1 MLLRRTDALSRAESR
16 SETAMNKFA
25 RIGLMVVVLAIL
37 CFVASEVFRRHP
49 ELLVHRKAIGACIA
63 GAGTMLWLV
72 AKVHGNSDDAIEK
85 PNRVLTVSFFGIV
98 IAGLGAVVTF
108 SAPMSKIVSSPQ
120 TFIRAHASEHL
131 ARLPELFRAQNS
143 AIVARAEKVKGNG
156 SSLQIQGI
164 FYKTTDPS
172 AIING
177 QTVFVGDHVG
187 AARVVAIERES
198 VTIEVAQEKKILAF
212 RM

>member
-1 MLLRRTDALSRAESR
+1 MSLGRTDALSRAESR

-72 AKVHGNSDDAIEK
+72 AKVHGSSDDAIEK
-85 PNRVLTVSFFGIV
+85 PNRVLTVSFFGMV
-98 IAGLGAVVTF
+98 IAGLGAVITF
-108 SAPMSKIVSSPQ
+108 SAPISQIVSSPQ

-143 AIVARAEKVKGNG
+143 AIVARAEKARGNN
-156 SSLQIQGI
+156 SLQIQGI

-187 AARVVAIERES
+187 PARVVAIERES

>member
-1 MLLRRTDALSRAESR
+1 
-16 SETAMNKFA
+16 
-25 RIGLMVVVLAIL
+25 
-37 CFVASEVFRRHP
+37 
-49 ELLVHRKAIGACIA
+49 LLVHRKAIGACIA

-85 PNRVLTVSFFGIV
+85 PNRVLTVSFFGMV

-108 SAPMSKIVSSPQ
+108 SAPISQIVSSPQ

-143 AIVARAEKVKGNG
+143 AIVARAEKARGNN
-156 SSLQIQGI
+156 SLQIQGI

-187 AARVVAIERES
+187 PARVVAIERES